1 MRSSKSP
8 TKQLDEEVI
17 DTNVLSAIPKVGRK
31 NIGQVRKLVTRTLE
45 NP

>member
-1 MRSSKSP
+1 MRSSKYL
-8 TKQLDEEVI
+8 TRQLVEEVI

-31 NIGQVRKLVTRTLE
+31 NIDQVLKLVTRTLE